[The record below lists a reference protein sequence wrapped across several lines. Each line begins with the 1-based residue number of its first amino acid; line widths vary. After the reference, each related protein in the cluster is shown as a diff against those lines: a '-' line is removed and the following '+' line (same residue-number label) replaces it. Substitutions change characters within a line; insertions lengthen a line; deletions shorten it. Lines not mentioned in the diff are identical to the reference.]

1 MGKLIKFVYFDV
13 GGVLEKDFSRTD
25 KWQELQNELGIPESK
40 SEGYLEFWK
49 KYEKEVCKGRN
60 LDTLVPLM
68 ESQFEIKFPPGYSL
82 LIDGFVNRFEYNPS
96 IWPVVEHIHQ
106 KCRIGMLTNMYPGML
121 TAIHQKKLTADRKRY
136 YSLITAK
143 KILRQPDNQDGKLF
157 YTIPLIMKNQ
167 AKNYSNFL
175 EICLTLIL
183 KYLSTPLGT

>member
-1 MGKLIKFVYFDV
+1 MNINSLYLYKDLNKFNKLNIKGVYGFIGQGKMLHI
-13 GGVLEKDFSRTD
+13 
-25 KWQELQNELGIPESK
+25 IP
-40 SEGYLEFWK
+40 
-49 KYEKEVCKGRN
+49 
-60 LDTLVPLM
+60 
-68 ESQFEIKFPPGYSL
+68 
-82 LIDGFVNRFEYNPS
+82 
-96 IWPVVEHIHQ
+96 
-106 KCRIGMLTNMYPGML
+106 